1 MERFRVQITDL
12 KTGKKEI
19 DVETNCLIGA
29 VNEGD
34 GTRRLFFAETNAINI
49 ANAMI
54 QVETLFEINRNRF
67 EGINKAYTML
77 KKVGMEEETE

>member
-1 MERFRVQITDL
+1 MKRFKVQITDL

-34 GTRRLFFAETNAINI
+34 GTRLLFFAETNAINI

-54 QVETLFEINRNRF
+54 QAETLCEINRNRF
-67 EGINKAYTML
+67 DGINKAYALL
-77 KKVGMEEETE
+77 KKVGTEDSAE